1 MPIPTTTSS
10 TTATS
15 TTSATTTSS
24 TTATTTS
31 STTATTTSST
41 STTQPSSTKETIPE
55 TKPGDVIEISKI
67 SLDKAAITVNEGQ
80 KVNIVAS
87 IWPGYTTEKTVTWS
101 VNNSR
106 VGVCSQ
112 TKNTTIGLYDND
124 GKLYCTE
131 TATFTAKASGQTII
145 KAVSNTGLVAK
156 CVVTVKP
163 VAKTLTVSKSSVTL
177 NVGKST
183 TVKATVGPASISS
196 KYKKVAWT
204 TSNKKVATVTST
216 GKIIARGKGVCTV
229 YATSKDNTTLKKAIK
244 VTVKQPVTSVK
255 FSKNSIK
262 LAKKGAKAKVKVT
275 AYPANANNKALAI
288 KSENTKIAKVNK
300 STVNSGA
307 TIKVTAVKKGSTYVR
322 ATAKDGSKKYA
333 RIKVKV
339 KK

>member
-1 MPIPTTTSS
+1 
-10 TTATS
+10 
-15 TTSATTTSS
+15 TSS
-24 TTATTTS
+24 TTATTT
-31 STTATTTSST
+31 T
-41 STTQPSSTKETIPE
+41 STTQPSSTKETVPE

-80 KVNIVAS
+80 KINIVAS

-112 TKNTTIGLYDND
+112 TKNTSIGLYDD
-124 GKLYCTE
+124 EGKLYCTE

-156 CVVTVKP
+156 CVVNVKP
-163 VAKTLTVSKSSVTL
+163 VAKTLTVSKTSVTL

-196 KYKKVAWT
+196 TYKKVAWT
-204 TSNKKVATVTST
+204 TSNKKVATVTSA
-216 GKIIARGKGVCTV
+216 GKIVARGKGVCTV
-229 YATSKDNTTLKKAIK
+229 YATSSDNTTLKKAIK

-255 FSKNSIK
+255 FNKSSIK
-262 LAKKGAKAKVKVT
+262 LAKKGASKTVKVT
-275 AYPANANNKALAI
+275 ASPANANNKTLAI
-288 KSENTKIAKVNK
+288 KSENTKIAKVSK

-307 TIKVTAVKKGSTYVR
+307 KIKVTAVKKGSTYVR

-333 RIKVKV
+333 RIKVTV